1 MYRPVDFHRARH
13 MGHDRCGYTGIV
25 ELEWYERYREGAHG
39 CPGCGAEGE
48 MDDSLK
54 FTGDLADPVLEDSVL
69 TAVTWFHTSTRSDWP
84 APVDFSTVLTDET
97 RRMMGEESAA
107 RWVTGQSSKAL
118 HVGTYESAVHN
129 MLRRMSDQSDKGKQ
143 FYLYGVRLRADV
155 VIQPGS
161 MIDPSRKFGDV
172 WIDEIASAEIDVVRY
187 VNVYEDPGG
196 ISAAIRPSAIAAT
209 QQLPIPLAPGHD
221 DPWIADNTSRLQV
234 VSAELKPLPAEL
246 SRFPYLHID
255 SPRAK
260 KAREVT
266 DALAAG
272 LPASM
277 AHQFGSAVRWEDGDD
292 PAEWARYA
300 KALAAL
306 VEDASRVLSELDA
319 QPIRELGSHRP
330 S

>member
-1 MYRPVDFHRARH
+1 MDRPVDFYRARR
-13 MGHDRCGYTGIV
+13 MGHDQCGYTGIID
-25 ELEWYERYREGAHG
+25 LEWYERYREGAHG

-48 MDDSLK
+48 MDDSLQ
-54 FTGDLADPVLEDSVL
+54 FMADLADPVLDDSL
-69 TAVTWFHTSTRSDWP
+69 ATAVTWFHTSTRPDWP

-107 RWVTGQSSKAL
+107 RWVAGQSSKAL

-143 FYLYGVRLRADV
+143 FYLYGVRLRSDV

-161 MIDPSRKFGDV
+161 TIDPSRKFGDV
-172 WIDEIASAEIDVVRY
+172 WIDEIAAPEIDFVRY

-209 QQLPIPLAPGHD
+209 QQLPIPLAPGND
-221 DPWIADNTSRLQV
+221 DPWIVDTSARLRLA
-234 VSAELKPLPAEL
+234 SAELPPLPAEL
-246 SRFPYLHID
+246 SRFPYLHRD

-260 KAREVT
+260 EASEVT

-277 AHQFGSAVRWEDGDD
+277 EHQFRSAVRWEVEDD
-292 PAEWARYA
+292 PAEWVRYA
-300 KALAAL
+300 KAIAAL
-306 VEDASRVLSELDA
+306 VEDAARVLSELAA
-319 QPIRELGSHRP
+319 QPTREL
-330 S
+330 